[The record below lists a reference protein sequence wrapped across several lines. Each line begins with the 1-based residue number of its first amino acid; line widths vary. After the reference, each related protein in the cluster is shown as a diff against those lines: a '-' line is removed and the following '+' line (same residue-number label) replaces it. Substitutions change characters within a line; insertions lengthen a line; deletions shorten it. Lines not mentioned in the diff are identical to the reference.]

1 MRVQGLYVRPF
12 EPSFNV
18 TSTNLLTGDSTADL
32 FNKVFLVLFLSH
44 QMCSLCPVV

>member
-18 TSTNLLTGDSTADL
+18 TSTNLLSGDSITDL
-32 FNKVFLVLFLSH
+32 FNKVILSA
-44 QMCSLCPVV
+44 

>member
-18 TSTNLLTGDSTADL
+18 TPTNLLSGGSIADL
-32 FNKVFLVLFLSH
+32 FNKVF
-44 QMCSLCPVV
+44 